1 MKKPGNKDK
10 SNHVL
15 YSYSVEYI
23 QKVVSDDISD
33 LPKSACVQI
42 KQAIEERLTTDPIG
56 FGKPLR
62 YSLKG
67 LRRLRV
73 GDYRIIYQIK
83 DKRVIIL
90 AIKHRKDVYN
100 DA

>member
-10 SNHVL
+10 ISRALDL
-15 YSYSVEYI
+15 YKIEYI
-23 QKVVSDDISD
+23 QKVVSDDIPN
-33 LPKSACVQI
+33 LPKLIRMQI
-42 KQAIEERLTTDPIG
+42 KRAIEERLTIDPIG

-73 GDYRIIYQIK
+73 GDYRVVYQIK
-83 DKRVIIL
+83 DDSVIIL
-90 AIKHRKDVYN
+90 AIKHRKDIYD

>member
-1 MKKPGNKDK
+1 MKKPGNKGK
-10 SNHVL
+10 LSQASFL
-15 YSYSVEYI
+15 YNIEYLL
-23 QKVVSDDISD
+23 KVISDDIPA
-33 LPKSACVQI
+33 LPKIAKKQI
-42 KQAIEERLTTDPIG
+42 KRAIEERLAVDPIG

-73 GDYRIIYQIK
+73 GDYRVVYQIE
-83 DKRVIIL
+83 DNTVIIS